1 MKKIIIWIVVIVL
14 FVVIILGGNLIIFER
29 NGLKVSKGVPI
40 STYPTENPAL
50 LVIDIQEYTTGK
62 LAEMEC
68 YSKASDSLIRK
79 VNQMIDSAVMSKIPI
94 IYVRSEVSNVLVNLL
109 NNSIAK
115 GSEGVAL
122 DKRLNVV
129 SDYIIPKQREDAFSN
144 PQLDNILVQQH
155 INKLYVTGLDA
166 AHCVKSTMQAAKN
179 RGYKVL
185 AINDAILAQSDS
197 LKTKMLAEYKSGK
210 IEIISSSEFLNS
222 HD

>member
-1 MKKIIIWIVVIVL
+1 MKKIIVWIVVIIL
-14 FVVIILGGNLIIFER
+14 FVVIVLGGNLIIFEN
-29 NGLKVSKGVPI
+29 NGLKVSKGSPI
-40 STYPTENPAL
+40 PIYKTDNSAL

-62 LAEMEC
+62 LADMEC
-68 YSKASDSLIRK
+68 YKKASDSLIRK
-79 VNQMIDSAVMSKIPI
+79 LNLMIDSAVVRKMLI

-129 SDYIIPKQREDAFSN
+129 SDYIVTKQREDAFSN
-144 PQLDNILVQQH
+144 PILDNILIKNQ
-155 INKLYVTGLDA
+155 ISKLYVTGLDA
-166 AHCVKSTMQAAKN
+166 EHCVKSTMQAAKN

-197 LKTKMLAEYKSGK
+197 LKIKMLAGYRSNK
-210 IEIISSSEFLNS
+210 IGIIDASEFLNS
-222 HD
+222 HN

>member
-14 FVVIILGGNLIIFER
+14 FVVIVLGGNLIIFER
-29 NGLKVSKGVPI
+29 NGLKVSKGSPI

-62 LAEMEC
+62 LADMEC
-68 YSKASDSLIRK
+68 YITASDSLIRK
-79 VNQMIDSAVMSKIPI
+79 VNQIIDSAAIRRIPV

-144 PQLDNILVQQH
+144 PQLDDILVQQH

-197 LKTKMLAEYKSGK
+197 LKTKMLAEYKAGN
-210 IEIISSSEFLNS
+210 IEIITSSEFLNS

>member
-197 LKTKMLAEYKSGK
+197 LKTKMLAEYKSCK